1 MNKQCRT
8 EVIEL
13 HQFFQDW
20 FLGLLE
26 NTDQS
31 FQRLD
36 GALSSDFQIVGP
48 GGSLTPRDRLLDG
61 LRRSHGSRAGKKFRI
76 WIENYQGR
84 PIGEGLWL
92 ITYEEWQ
99 EDEKER
105 SGRLSSAVFRRKPGN
120 PNKVEWLHVHEVWL
134 PRQE

>member
-1 MNKQCRT
+1 MNKRCRN

-20 FLGLLE
+20 FSGRLE
-26 NTDQS
+26 NSDRI
-31 FQRLD
+31 FQRISKT
-36 GALSSDFQIVGP
+36 LSEDFQIVGP
-48 GGSLTPRDRLLDG
+48 SGTLTPRDRLLDG
-61 LRRSHGSRAGKKFRI
+61 LRRSYASMKGRKFRI
-76 WIENYQGR
+76 WIENYQAR

-105 SGRLSSAVFRRKPGN
+105 KGRLSSAVFRGKPGN
-120 PNKVEWLHVHEVWL
+120 PNHVEWLHVHEVWL
-134 PRQE
+134 PEEE